1 MIIYDCEII
10 KAIGKKGEERTEGIE
25 YCDGW
30 RDFEGMGIS
39 VICTYDYTTD
49 RYGAFCE
56 DNFDDFRELVQK
68 SNGPIVGFNSLSF
81 DNKLCAANSIDVSKS
96 KSYDILVEIWKSV
109 GLGSEFKFTTHV
121 GFGLDAVVEA
131 NFGLGKTGHGAN
143 APIQWQR
150 EEYGR
155 VIRYC
160 LDDVWLTKKVLDK
173 IIRFG
178 GLKSPKDKK
187 FIRVRRPG

>member
-10 KAIGKKGEERTEGIE
+10 KAILGKKDTAKEGID

-30 RDFEGMGIS
+30 RDFKGMGIS

-56 DNFDDFRELVQK
+56 DNFDDFRDLISE
-68 SNGPIVGFNSLSF
+68 SNGPIVGFNSLAF
-81 DNKLCAANSIDVSKS
+81 DNRLCEANNIDVSNE
-96 KSYDILVEIWKSV
+96 KSYDILVEIWKAV
-109 GLGSEFKFTTHV
+109 GLQPEFQFPSHI
-121 GFGLDAVVEA
+121 GYGLDAVVEA

-143 APIQWQR
+143 APIQWQAG
-150 EEYGR
+150 EYGS

-160 LDDVWLTKKVLDK
+160 LDDVWLTKKVLDR
-173 IIRFG
+173 IIRMG
-178 GLKSPKDKK
+178 VLKNPKDKK
-187 FIRVRRPG
+187 YIDIRRPS

>member
-10 KAIGKKGEERTEGIE
+10 KGILGKKDIRQQRIG

-56 DNFDDFRELVQK
+56 DNFDDFRGLVSK

-81 DNKLCAANSIDVSKS
+81 DNRLCAANSIDVPDE
-96 KSYDILVEIWKSV
+96 KSYDILVEIWKAV
-109 GLGSEFKFTTHV
+109 GLQPEFQFPSHI
-121 GFGLDAVVEA
+121 GYGLDAVVEA

-143 APIQWQR
+143 APIHWQQGK
-150 EEYGR
+150 YGS

-160 LDDVWLTKKVLDK
+160 LDDVWLTKKVLDR
-173 IIRFG
+173 IIRKG
-178 GLKSPKDKK
+178 ELENPKGSGS
-187 FIRVRRPG
+187 INIRRPS